1 MASNLGDTFSMEREE
16 RTNVVVHTPLQ
27 VPHGGPALLLL
38 HLRVVVEDLVPQPG
52 QVVHAQLVLLAWRK
66 VSRVNMLW
74 RCPSA
79 ALKHVS
85 LTIVFCN
92 RRKFGLSIMEGSYP
106 RNHACVNTVITLCI
120 TNKQFWGFLTYGT
133 VTSTP

>member
-52 QVVHAQLVLLAWRK
+52 QVVHSQFVLLAWERNRE
-66 VSRVNMLW
+66 RV
-74 RCPSA
+74 
-79 ALKHVS
+79 
-85 LTIVFCN
+85 
-92 RRKFGLSIMEGSYP
+92 
-106 RNHACVNTVITLCI
+106 
-120 TNKQFWGFLTYGT
+120 
-133 VTSTP
+133 